1 QTGNQKQAKQYRLK
15 VRAGLGGNMTGNPLT
30 LQLLT
35 RKLHKEPLVEHRFK
49 PCSAGLFYT
58 FKRFYFSASPG
69 LFEKKSNLLTW
80 FYLNDRG
87 KTDDY
92 WICTRKLKP
101 PGYRDADARTSG
113 SRL

>member
-1 QTGNQKQAKQYRLK
+1 VER
-15 VRAGLGGNMTGNPLT
+15 PF
-30 LQLLT
+30 
-35 RKLHKEPLVEHRFK
+35 EPCL
-49 PCSAGLFYT
+49 SGLFYAI
-58 FKRFYFSASPG
+58 KVCSFSPSSG

-101 PGYRDADARTSG
+101 PGHRDADDRFEG
-113 SRL
+113 SWL